1 MRGFRFVFTGFSFL
15 IHDIVFLRQLEYFQ
29 GIVFLTFNRVSG
41 FDRAIKSRIH
51 LLLGFNTPDIDGRR
65 SLWKQ
70 MLGKIPPEEIE
81 FDIEEALAMVE
92 GYPVNGREI
101 SNTIN
106 TMRTLGREEAGKVT
120 LSHFKMMIQVWL
132 DYEEFKRENE

>member
-1 MRGFRFVFTGFSFL
+1 
-15 IHDIVFLRQLEYFQ
+15 
-29 GIVFLTFNRVSG
+29 
-41 FDRAIKSRIH
+41 
-51 LLLGFNTPDIDGRR
+51 LLGFNTPDIDGRR

-120 LSHFKMMIQVWL
+120 LNHFKMMIQVWS